1 MPSDKDDTETSD
13 HLRFCGKE
21 ADEQELRGHEMDLL
35 GYLERARWVRRCGN
49 GTYQHPCNVRG
60 WCPRCSKRIA
70 VEQGGRGAAGIA
82 RMTNRL
88 VGLFMMPV
96 RWDPCEQNKRSRIVA
111 FKAALK
117 MFRDALKEIRRRGA
131 FRPVLGGVEFM
142 EFELSEHGRS
152 WNLHAHVI
160 VDAVALDRVEV
171 EAAFK
176 QLTKGR
182 GWFSFPKENEPK
194 TVAPEDINRSAMYFA
209 KADSWSPAPG
219 VLSLAQLNVLQHAV
233 KGVQLV
239 TMWGTAAAPK
249 GQNGEARRPK
259 PKLPTRTKRVPFH
272 LCPDDLALVEAA
284 IKCASEVTHSDVRS
298 SNLALVCMS
307 FLATNDF
314 GIHDET
320 QRRKLVAQVERLV
333 GFKFIVWDPDLDAI
347 VHGYDTLR
355 MLAKAAQG
363 EATSDP
369 QPSALSP
376 S

>member
-131 FRPVLGGVEFM
+131 FRSVLGGVEFM
-142 EFELSEHGRS
+142 EFEVSEHGRS
-152 WNLHAHVI
+152 WNVHAHV
-160 VDAVALDRVEV
+160 VLDAVALDRAEV

-176 QLTKGR
+176 QLTDGR
-182 GWFSFPKENEPK
+182 GWFSFPEDDEKR
-194 TVAPEDINRSAMYFA
+194 TVAFEDINRSAMYFA
-209 KADSWSPAPG
+209 KSDTWSPAPG
-219 VLSLAQLNVLQHAV
+219 LLSLAQLDVLQHAV
-233 KGVQLV
+233 KGMQFV
-239 TMWGTAAAPK
+239 TAWGTAAAPK
-249 GQNGEARRPK
+249 NRKERPRRATVKAP
-259 PKLPTRTKRVPFH
+259 KRVPFH
-272 LCPDDLALVEAA
+272 LYPDDLELVEAA
-284 IKCASEVTHSDVRS
+284 INCASGMTLSDVRS
-298 SNLALVCMS
+298 SNLALICMS
-307 FLATNDF
+307 FLAINDF
-314 GIHDET
+314 GIDEQK
-320 QRRKLVAQVERLV
+320 QRRRLVEQVERLV
-333 GFKFIVWDPDLDAI
+333 GFKFIVWDPDVDAI
-347 VHGYDTLR
+347 VHGYDTLS
-355 MLAKAAQG
+355 MLAKMAQG
-363 EATSDP
+363 NATSDP
-369 QPSALSP
+369 QPNASAP
-376 S
+376 A